1 MTPYLSR
8 SGKKS
13 GVQAYEIGP
22 GYIIVEFPASRYK
35 YSYSSCGR
43 EAVET
48 MKKLALASKGLSTFI
63 SRHDPVYEQKR

>member
-1 MTPYLSR
+1 MKPYLSR

-13 GVQAYEIGP
+13 GVIAYETGAD
-22 GYIIVEFPASRYK
+22 YIVVEFAASRYK

-48 MKKLALASKGLSTFI
+48 MKKLALASKGLSSFI
-63 SRHDPVYEQKR
+63 SRNDPAYEQKR